1 MFKIQTLNNIS
12 VAGLNRLPRASYEI
26 ASEVGHPDAILVR
39 SAKMHDMPVPDT
51 VKAIGR
57 AGAGVNN
64 IPVADMS
71 ERGIAV
77 FNAPGANANA
87 VKELVLA
94 GMLIAARNI
103 AQAAKFARGLEG
115 DDAAINKA
123 VEAGKKQFVGFELPG
138 RTLGVIGLGAIG
150 VLVANAARALGMKVI
165 GYDPSITVRA
175 AWKLQS
181 DVEAALSVD
190 DLVARSDFITFH
202 VPLTDQT
209 RHMINA
215 ERIANMPDGAV
226 LLNFSRS
233 GIIDDDAA
241 VTALDTGKLYAYVC
255 DFPSNLLKD
264 HPRVVALPHLGASTR
279 EAEDNCAM
287 MVADQVRAY
296 LEDGNVT
303 NSVNFP
309 EIVLPRNG
317 GHRIAVVN
325 RNVPNMVGQISTDLA
340 EAGLNIV
347 DMLNR
352 SRGEL
357 AVTLIDIERQCPR
370 ETAQRIAGID
380 GVLSVRCL
388 GAADGTGAGGE
399 VRG

>member
-1 MFKIQTLNNIS
+1 MYKIQTLNNIS
-12 VAGLNRLPRASYEI
+12 VAGLNRLPRESYEI
-26 ASEVGHPDAILVR
+26 ASELGHPDAILVR
-39 SAKMHDMPVPDT
+39 SAKMHEMPIPDT

-71 ERGIAV
+71 TRGIAV

-103 AQAAKFARGLEG
+103 AQAAKFARGVEG

-123 VEAGKKQFVGFELPG
+123 VEAGKKQFVGMELPG

-150 VLVANAARALGMKVI
+150 VLVANAARSLGMKVI
-165 GYDPSITVRA
+165 GFDPSITVRA

-190 DLVARSDFITFH
+190 DLVSRSDFITFH
-202 VPLTDQT
+202 VPLTDHT

-241 VTALDTGKLYAYVC
+241 VTALDAGKLYAYVC

-264 HPRVVALPHLGASTR
+264 HPRVVTLPHLGASTR
-279 EAEDNCAM
+279 EAEDNCAI

-296 LEDGNVT
+296 LEDGNIT

-309 EIVLPRNG
+309 DIVLPRNG
-317 GHRIAVVN
+317 GHRMAVVN

-340 EAGLNIV
+340 EAGLNII

-352 SRGEL
+352 SRGDL
-357 AVTLIDIERQCPR
+357 AVTLIDVDGPCPEKTVQEIGGIE
-370 ETAQRIAGID
+370 
-380 GVLSVRCL
+380 GVLSVRRL
-388 GAADGTGAGGE
+388 GTGAAGAGE
-399 VRG
+399 QA